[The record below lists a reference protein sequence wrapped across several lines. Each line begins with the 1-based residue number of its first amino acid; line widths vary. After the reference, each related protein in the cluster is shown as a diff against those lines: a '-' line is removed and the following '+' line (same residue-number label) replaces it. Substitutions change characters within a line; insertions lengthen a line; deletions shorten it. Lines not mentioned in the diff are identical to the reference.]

1 MYDLLGREGELREKR
16 QTVLARTLEIQEVV
30 LLKNLVLLMKM
41 PTVMMMMVMP
51 MAMAIMVLLMVIMT
65 TNCRWRPDYA
75 TLPNM

>member
-1 MYDLLGREGELREKR
+1 
-16 QTVLARTLEIQEVV
+16 
-30 LLKNLVLLMKM
+30 MKM

-51 MAMAIMVLLMVIMT
+51 MAMVMVLLMVIMT